1 MRGRVEVQS
10 ELTYGVSLLADL
22 WRSLAMPARNS
33 SEFQAALDTADAC
46 SMKSFAISPADFASE
61 NR

>member
-1 MRGRVEVQS
+1 MRLRVKVQS
-10 ELTYGVSLLADL
+10 VLTYGVPLPADL
-22 WRSLAMPARNS
+22 WRSLVMRARNS

>member
-22 WRSLAMPARNS
+22 WRSLAMPARDLG
-33 SEFQAALDTADAC
+33 EFQAALDTADAC